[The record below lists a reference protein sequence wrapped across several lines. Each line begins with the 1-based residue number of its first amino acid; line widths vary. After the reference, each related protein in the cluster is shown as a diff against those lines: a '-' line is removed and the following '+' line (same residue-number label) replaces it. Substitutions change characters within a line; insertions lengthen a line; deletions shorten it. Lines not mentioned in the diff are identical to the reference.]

1 MPKVRTLWSAYAV
14 VAVFAGLALALR
26 AILNPLLGDQV
37 PFITFFFAVG
47 LAAWLSGWGASVL
60 AVLLSAL
67 GAWYWF
73 VPETASGSPQTI
85 VSLALFVV
93 TALAVAAIIH
103 GLQRARQKTEEPLE
117 EGRPRAAVVGG

>member
-1 MPKVRTLWSAYAV
+1 MPIVRTLSQAYAAA
-14 VAVFAGLALALR
+14 AVFAGLALALR

-47 LAAWLSGWGASVL
+47 LAAWLSGWWPSVV
-60 AVLLSAL
+60 AVLISAL

-73 VPETASGSPQTI
+73 VPKTASGSPQTI

-103 GLQRARQKTEEPLE
+103 GLQRARQKTEDLL
-117 EGRPRAAVVGG
+117 